1 MKRWIGQAG
10 LAAVLAV
17 CFVAGMLRDPWRTRL
32 GSVLQPPNA
41 RFPLGTDELGRDV
54 LARLAHGAP
63 ATLGTA
69 VAALVVSAAV
79 GVLVGCA
86 TGWSSGRGARVV
98 RAVVDVVVALPPL
111 LVALVASLVA
121 GPSRVTLLLALIGVA
136 WLPFAR
142 HTDALTAALRSEPW
156 VTAHRAVGAS
166 TGRIWWRSI
175 LPRVVPASAELAVL
189 RLPALVNTV
198 AALGFIGLGPP
209 PPSPE
214 WGSMLA
220 ESVDHL
226 VSAPWLLLVPV
237 VALVLAQVLLASLA
251 GRDGAAAAAGLR
263 RAVRAL
269 GRRPARAETAETAD

>member
-1 MKRWIGQAG
+1 MRRWIGP
-10 LAAVLAV
+10 AVLAALLAL
-17 CFVAGMLRDPWRTRL
+17 CSTAGMLRDPWRTRM
-32 GSVLQPPNA
+32 GAVLQPPSA

-98 RAVVDVVVALPPL
+98 RAVVDVAVALPPL

-121 GPSRVTLLLALIGVA
+121 GPGRGTLLLALVGVA

-142 HTDALTAALRSEPW
+142 HTDALTTALRSEPW
-156 VTAHRAVGAS
+156 VAAHRAVGAG

-214 WGSMLA
+214 WGAMLA
-220 ESVDHL
+220 ESVNHL
-226 VSAPWLLLVPV
+226 GTAPWLLLVPV
-237 VALVLAQVLLASLA
+237 VALVLVQVLLAGLA
-251 GRDGAAAAAGLR
+251 GRGGAAAAGPHLR
-263 RAVRAL
+263 RSA
-269 GRRPARAETAETAD
+269 RPEIAA